1 MNDPSKLALYG
12 GEKEITFK
20 MPSRKSFGIKEK
32 SAVLS
37 VIDYYTDLDDD
48 PGYFG
53 YFEKK
58 YCNAFNQYMGGGYS
72 NAVSTGTGAIYV
84 AIAALELPADSEV
97 VISPITDPGS
107 FNAIVLN
114 GLKVSLADSEPNSLN
129 TSWKQIEKVISDKT
143 SAILIVHCAG
153 ISTDID
159 AIVYHANRLGIKVI
173 EDCSQAPGGMFN
185 GCKLGTFGDIAAFST
200 MYRKSLATGGS
211 GGLVYT
217 SNELIHSK
225 VLSYADRGKDLTSSS
240 FEERNA
246 EKYLFPALNWNINEF
261 SCAIGFAS
269 LQRLDRTV
277 AKRNEFV
284 AYFSGL
290 VQSELH
296 ICSVSPFVE
305 GNSPFFLRVLFNEDR
320 AKCSK
325 SIFCNALLAEGVELN
340 PHYRFV
346 ISQWSWALP
355 YITVN
360 KETPNAVHA
369 RNVSFNVYLN
379 ENYNMQTADVI
390 IKAIKKVEKHF
401 AL

>member
-1 MNDPSKLALYG
+1 M
-12 GEKEITFK
+12 
-20 MPSRKSFGIKEK
+20 
-32 SAVLS
+32 
-37 VIDYYTDLDDD
+37 
-48 PGYFG
+48 
-53 YFEKK
+53 
-58 YCNAFNQYMGGGYS
+58 
-72 NAVSTGTGAIYV
+72 
-84 AIAALELPADSEV
+84 
-97 VISPITDPGS
+97 
-107 FNAIVLN
+107 
-114 GLKVSLADSEPNSLN
+114 
-129 TSWKQIEKVISDKT
+129 
-143 SAILIVHCAG
+143 
-153 ISTDID
+153 
-159 AIVYHANRLGIKVI
+159 
-173 EDCSQAPGGMFN
+173 
-185 GCKLGTFGDIAAFST
+185 
-200 MYRKSLATGGS
+200 
-211 GGLVYT
+211 
-217 SNELIHSK
+217 
-225 VLSYADRGKDLTSSS
+225 
-240 FEERNA
+240 
-246 EKYLFPALNWNINEF
+246 FPALNWNINEF